1 MIDIHETN
9 TTAKQIIDA
18 DELPKTIFER
28 ETESLGLSL
37 CLSSHGIALC
47 KNDAITAVEDAFP
60 SHYVKAARV
69 HATKFAKVWLVPTS
83 FNECTPGDLLR
94 QLYEA
99 FGVVEYRIQFPK
111 KKRWISEFTW
121 QLNRHFLGLDQPT
134 GDPNGPELLPVSN
147 WRKGVRVETEEIE
160 LFAATAQKAARNAV
174 DDNETGPTLYEA
186 VCWLTYIYKLAQ
198 NPHRQKDAKTFSEFI
213 VRKIAKRAGV
223 QP

>member
-9 TTAKQIIDA
+9 TAAKQIIDA

-28 ETESLGLSL
+28 ETEPLGLSR
-37 CLSSHGIALC
+37 CLSSHGITLC
-47 KNDAITAVEDAFP
+47 KNDAITGVEDAFP
-60 SHYVKAARV
+60 GHYVKAAQV
-69 HATKFAKVWLVPTS
+69 HATRFAKVRFVTTWD
-83 FNECTPGDLLR
+83 NECTRGDLLR

-99 FGVVEYRIQFPK
+99 FGAVEYRIQFPK
-111 KKRWISEFTW
+111 KKCSISDFTW
-121 QLNRHFLGLDQPT
+121 QLNRFFLGLDQPT
-134 GDPNGPELLPVSN
+134 CDPNGPELLPVSN
-147 WRKGVRVETEEIE
+147 WRKGGRVETEEIE

-186 VCWLTYIYKLAQ
+186 VCWLTYICKLAQ

-223 QP
+223 LP